1 MKTAKMLG
9 IWMDNS
15 NAHIMELTSHNM
27 ETNIV
32 TSAFTNEERKETLG
46 ASGEHVMHNKEQQQQ
61 SVYYKKLGDI
71 IAGYDDVIIFG
82 PTNAKAELCN
92 VLKADHHFKA
102 IKIEMQ
108 SADKMTENQEHAFVK
123 AYFKNKL

>member
-15 NAHIMELTSHNM
+15 TAHVMPLTNQPMLS
-27 ETNIV
+27 TVV
-32 TSAFTNEERKETLG
+32 TSAFTSEERKETLG
-46 ASGEHVMHNKEQQQQ
+46 TGGEHVMHNKEQQQQ

-71 IAGYDDVIIFG
+71 IAGYDEVLIFG

-92 VLKADHHFKA
+92 VLKADQHFKN
-102 IKIEMQ
+102 IVITMQ
-108 SADKMTENQEHAFVK
+108 PADKMTEPQEHAFVK
-123 AYFKNKL
+123 AYFKNKV